1 MRCQAPWREHSPRS
15 RTAACTRSTQLS
27 STCAPRN
34 LSPYATTP
42 SRTIYVNAPFFYFTL
57 LFFHRALPCTV
68 VFRSLRAGK
77 LIYQNLLSQSFLF
90 FVLLLNT
97 NYYQNI
103 FLSHHSI
110 LTSKNLSSHIIS
122 FKTKPQPLTSY
133 HFRKTHFLVHLF
145 YRGHFNLA
153 VRWHQ

>member
-1 MRCQAPWREHSPRS
+1 MARA
-15 RTAACTRSTQLS
+15 L
-27 STCAPRN
+27 
-34 LSPYATTP
+34 ATEPHCRLHPLHT
-42 SRTIYVNAPFFYFTL
+42 TFIYVRPTKPQPLPPLRHHPIQHNLRECTFFYFSL
-57 LFFHRALPCTV
+57 PFFHRALPCAI

-77 LIYQNLLSQSFLF
+77 LTYQNLLSQSFLF
-90 FVLLLNT
+90 LVLLLNT

-110 LTSKNLSSHIIS
+110 LTSKNYSHIIS
-122 FKTKPQPLTSY
+122 FKTKPQPLTGY

-145 YRGHFNLA
+145 YRGHFNLV